1 GANFVAGL
9 IGFNYDGAIS
19 NTYAK
24 GSVQGVSNTGG
35 LMGNNYGTVTN
46 SFWDT
51 QTSGQAASVGGSG
64 LTTQQMM
71 QASSFSSWNT
81 LTPNTIAS
89 TGNSGASWRIYEG
102 RSAPLLTQ
110 FLTALTL
117 NVPDVIVTYDGTA
130 HASTSVVP
138 GNVFTANETN
148 AGSYAALYS
157 NQQGYDISGTGTL
170 TINKANLTLS
180 GTRAYDGTS
189 TVAGSVL
196 TASGVNG
203 ETFAVTGS
211 GDTTN
216 LASKNVQTGSTLVNL
231 TGLAL
236 DSSTNGGL
244 SGNYNALS
252 TTGSAVS
259 IGKANLAVTGVT
271 ANNKTYDGTTSA
283 TLSGTAAV
291 TAINSDVVSIGGS
304 GSGVFADAAVG
315 NGKAV
320 TVTGFTL
327 SGTDSGNYTIMQP
340 IGVTAD
346 ITAAVGTPAQ
356 TAAPT
361 PISPVT
367 ANLLASLLSQP
378 AGGQAT
384 ILDLFSTITV
394 TDDSG
399 VTIDTTIAQADG
411 TSSAN
416 SIIPNVTMKIGTNGE
431 ALQIM
436 NGGVRLPADTMLN
449 EEDK

>member
-1 GANFVAGL
+1 F
-9 IGFNYDGAIS
+9 
-19 NTYAK
+19 
-24 GSVQGVSNTGG
+24 
-35 LMGNNYGTVTN
+35 
-46 SFWDT
+46 
-51 QTSGQAASVGGSG
+51 
-64 LTTQQMM
+64 
-71 QASSFSSWNT
+71 
-81 LTPNTIAS
+81 
-89 TGNSGASWRIYEG
+89 
-102 RSAPLLTQ
+102 
-110 FLTALTL
+110 
-117 NVPDVIVTYDGTA
+117 IVTFGMM
-130 HASTSVVP
+130 
-138 GNVFTANETN
+138 
-148 AGSYAALYS
+148 L
-157 NQQGYDISGTGTL
+157 
-170 TINKANLTLS
+170 
-180 GTRAYDGTS
+180 
-189 TVAGSVL
+189 
-196 TASGVNG
+196 
-203 ETFAVTGS
+203 
-211 GDTTN
+211 
-216 LASKNVQTGSTLVNL
+216 
-231 TGLAL
+231 
-236 DSSTNGGL
+236 
-244 SGNYNALS
+244 
-252 TTGSAVS
+252 
-259 IGKANLAVTGVT
+259 
-271 ANNKTYDGTTSA
+271 
-283 TLSGTAAV
+283 
-291 TAINSDVVSIGGS
+291 
-304 GSGVFADAAVG
+304 FADAAVG